1 MLTALFGIENG
12 GLNLAVNLLV
22 LFLIV
27 VYIALIYWVWSDAR
41 HRIEDP
47 VLVTTATILA
57 VVPFVGPIIY
67 SILRPP
73 EFLEDVHERE
83 METKSAE
90 LRLRHLKTQS
100 CPRCEHPIERM
111 WLRCPECQT
120 RLKDP
125 CQSCNRP
132 VDPAWAICPYC
143 EARIAPRK
151 RQASAPEPGTRRSPA
166 DRVASGRQSERP
178 PRNERSGSS
187 SRRKSSKSGERSSA
201 PAPPAPSGEEKASA
215 PRRRS
220 TTPS

>member
-12 GLNLAVNLLV
+12 GLNLAVNLLI
-22 LFLIV
+22 LFLVV

-47 VLVTTATILA
+47 VLVTTATVLA
-57 VVPFVGPIIY
+57 IVPFVGPIIY

-73 EFLEDVHERE
+73 EYIEDVRERE
-83 METKSAE
+83 METKAAE
-90 LRLRHLKTQS
+90 LRLRHLKIQS

-125 CQSCNRP
+125 CRSCNRP
-132 VDPAWAICPYC
+132 VDPSWAICPYC
-143 EARIAPRK
+143 EARIAPKK
-151 RQASAPEPGTRRSPA
+151 RQSAESSARRSPA
-166 DRVASGRQSERP
+166 ERVATGRGSERGRSERP
-178 PRNERSGSS
+178 TSGPPRRT
-187 SRRKSSKSGERSSA
+187 SSKAGERSSA
-201 PAPPAPSGEEKASA
+201 PAPPGTSGEEKAPA